1 MEKISS
7 REIQAM
13 ELDIL
18 KKFKD
23 FAQKN
28 NIEYYLCG
36 GTLLGAIRHKGFI
49 PWDDDID
56 ICIPRKS
63 YDRLIELVKDNRY
76 IDDTSLK
83 FCLPLDKNYIYP
95 YIKLVN
101 TDTIVYEKD
110 IKKQY
115 CLGVW
120 VDIFPL
126 DKFPQSDSEIKQ
138 VVKKHSIY
146 KFFNKIYV
154 AGNLS
159 TPSKK
164 IIAFFGKIF
173 YKILCLTKDNHYWIK
188 KILNLVQPY
197 DSHKVGNLVWPNQ
210 YREIFDESVFAD
222 TLKWQFED
230 DFFPIPANY
239 HEYLRK
245 MYGNYMKLPKKSE
258 QFFHDFEGY
267 VINKKEKGK

>member
-115 CLGVW
+115 CLGV
-120 VDIFPL
+120 
-126 DKFPQSDSEIKQ
+126 
-138 VVKKHSIY
+138 
-146 KFFNKIYV
+146 
-154 AGNLS
+154 
-159 TPSKK
+159 
-164 IIAFFGKIF
+164 
-173 YKILCLTKDNHYWIK
+173 
-188 KILNLVQPY
+188 
-197 DSHKVGNLVWPNQ
+197 
-210 YREIFDESVFAD
+210 
-222 TLKWQFED
+222 
-230 DFFPIPANY
+230 
-239 HEYLRK
+239 
-245 MYGNYMKLPKKSE
+245 
-258 QFFHDFEGY
+258 
-267 VINKKEKGK
+267 